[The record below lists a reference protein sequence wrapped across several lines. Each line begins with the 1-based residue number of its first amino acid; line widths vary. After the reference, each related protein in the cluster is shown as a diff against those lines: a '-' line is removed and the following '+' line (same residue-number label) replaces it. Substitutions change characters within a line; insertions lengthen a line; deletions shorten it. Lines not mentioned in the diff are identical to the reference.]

1 MGGEQGRLDPSKK
14 ASQTRQQVSS
24 QVSHPDQAKGGRK
37 QLGEEMRAGSSR
49 TIQQKLPNFYGV
61 VHGPGPRGDPQED
74 ESVILAASAL
84 PLLWSKT
91 LALEASVIMHSS
103 Y

>member
-1 MGGEQGRLDPSKK
+1 M
-14 ASQTRQQVSS
+14 
-24 QVSHPDQAKGGRK
+24 SHPDQVKAGGK
-37 QLGEEMRAGSSR
+37 QHREEMRGGNSP

-61 VHGPGPRGDPQED
+61 VHGPGPHGDPQED
-74 ESVILAASAL
+74 ESVILVASAL